1 MQAQGYNNQAYS
13 PGTPPPQQQQPQQQQ
28 QQQQQHQ
35 LHPQAS
41 WQSGPVPDLHE
52 MDGHQQR

>member
-1 MQAQGYNNQAYS
+1 MQAQGYNNQAYY
-13 PGTPPPQQQQPQQQQ
+13 PGTPPPQQ